1 MSYINFDFLYIFI
14 DVLVSL
20 NHKLWHLQALHRNA
34 AAATATAAAAAVRPA
49 RRRTKVAGG
58 PALLEALQ
66 RDGFVRVEL
75 SSHEEQILEKAA
87 QREWGDLFWIVWIG
101 WVDGYGL
108 AGWR

>member
-34 AAATATAAAAAVRPA
+34 AAATATAAAAAVPAVWPA

-87 QREWGDLFWIVWIG
+87 QRE
-101 WVDGYGL
+101 
-108 AGWR
+108 